1 MQSVKQHTISIYSL
15 YSSNYGVQGHF
26 FLSYLHS
33 DSGSFGWA
41 VDAVQNEKYIGGA
54 SILGS
59 RYIR

>member
-1 MQSVKQHTISIYSL
+1 MQSVKQHTINIYSL
-15 YSSNYGVQGHF
+15 HSSNYGVQGHF
-26 FLSYLHS
+26 WSYLHS

-59 RYIR
+59 RYIQ